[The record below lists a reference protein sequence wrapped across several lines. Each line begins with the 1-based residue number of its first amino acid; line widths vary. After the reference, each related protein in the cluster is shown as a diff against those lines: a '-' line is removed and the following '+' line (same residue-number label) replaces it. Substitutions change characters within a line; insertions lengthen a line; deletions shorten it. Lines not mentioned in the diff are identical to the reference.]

1 LYVAVVPFVQVPFWE
16 TLKLSVFHRVL
27 RGDYK
32 EVFDSLMNKARHNLL
47 MGYIVDYF
55 KVVFAGY
62 INLNSLGI

>member
-1 LYVAVVPFVQVPFWE
+1 M
-16 TLKLSVFHRVL
+16 FHRVL

-55 KVVFAGY
+55 KVVFAGD
-62 INLNSLGI
+62 INLNSLGMQKTIVVVG